1 MADQPP
7 GLDLDRLHAQL
18 AHARPGLAAG
28 PLSARLIAGGKSN
41 LTYTVT
47 DGTSRWVLRRPP
59 LGHVLATA
67 HDMAREYRVISAL
80 ADTAVPVPATYL
92 LCEDPDVLG
101 APFYLMEEVHGTVYR
116 TAEQT
121 AGLGADRA
129 RTISARLV
137 DVLAE
142 LHAVD
147 PAEVGL
153 ADFGRPDGFM
163 ARQVE
168 RWRRQF
174 EASRSREIKGM
185 DELYGRL
192 RGSVPEAQRVA
203 VVHGDYRLDNAILDP
218 DDRVTAVLDWEMA
231 TLGDPLADLG
241 LMRVYWEISRDL
253 PQNPVSSAVS
263 ADAGFP
269 AMAELVA
276 RYAERSGLDTSPLP
290 WYTAFARYKLAII
303 AEGIH
308 YRYTQ
313 GKTVGGGF
321 SHLGVMVEPLVTAA
335 LDSLLTEGA

>member
-7 GLDLDRLHAQL
+7 GLDLDRLHAHLTQ
-18 AHARPGLAAG
+18 AQPGLTAG

-41 LTYTVT
+41 LTYTVS
-47 DGTSRWVLRRPP
+47 DGGSRWVLRRPP

-67 HDMAREYRVISAL
+67 HDMAREYRVITAL
-80 ADTAVPVPATYL
+80 SGTAVPVPATHL
-92 LCEDPDVLG
+92 LCEDPEVLG

-116 TAEQT
+116 TAEDT
-121 AGLGADRA
+121 ADLGAARA
-129 RTISARLV
+129 RRLSAHLV
-137 DVLAE
+137 DVLGE

-153 ADFGRPDGFM
+153 ADFGRPEGYM

-168 RWRRQF
+168 RWQRQF
-174 EASRSREIKGM
+174 QASRSREIKGM
-185 DELYGRL
+185 EELYQRL
-192 RGSVPEAQRVA
+192 RGSVPAVQRVA
-203 VVHGDYRLDNAILDP
+203 VVHGDYRLDNAIFGP
-218 DDRVTAVLDWEMA
+218 DDRVAAVLDWEMA

-241 LMRVYWEISRDL
+241 LMQVYWDIAREV

-263 ADAGFP
+263 AGAGFP

-276 RYAERSGLDTSPLP
+276 RYADRSGLDTTPLP
-290 WYTAFARYKLAII
+290 WYVAFARYKLAII

-308 YRYTQ
+308 YRFTQ

-321 SHLGVMVEPLVTAA
+321 SHIGAMVPPLVAAA
-335 LDSLLTEGA
+335 LESLLTEGS

>member
-7 GLDLDRLHAQL
+7 GLDLDRLHAHL
-18 AHARPGLAAG
+18 APAHPGPPLG
-28 PLSARLIAGGKSN
+28 PLSAQLIAGGKSN
-41 LTYTVT
+41 LTYRVT
-47 DGTSRWVLRRPP
+47 DGRSRWVLRRPP

-80 ADTAVPVPATYL
+80 APTEVPVPATHL
-92 LCEDPDVLG
+92 LCEDPAVLG

-116 TAEQT
+116 TAEDT
-121 AGLGADRA
+121 AGLGAERA
-129 RTISARLV
+129 RRISAHLV
-137 DVLAE
+137 DVLGV

-153 ADFGRPDGFM
+153 ADFGRPEGYM

-185 DELYGRL
+185 DELYERL
-192 RGSVPEAQRVA
+192 RGSVPGAQRVA
-203 VVHGDYRLDNAILDP
+203 VVHGDYRLDNAVFGP
-218 DDRVTAVLDWEMA
+218 DDRVAAVLDWEMA

-241 LMRVYWEISRDL
+241 LMQVYWEISREL
-253 PQNPVSSAVS
+253 PDNPVASAVS
-263 ADAGFP
+263 AETGFP
-269 AMAELVA
+269 PMAELVA
-276 RYAERSGLDTSPLP
+276 RYAERSGLDITPLP
-290 WYTAFARYKLAII
+290 WYAAFARYKLAII

-308 YRYTQ
+308 YRFTQ

-321 SHLGVMVEPLVTAA
+321 SHLGAMVPPLVAAA
-335 LDSLLTEGA
+335 LESLLTEGA